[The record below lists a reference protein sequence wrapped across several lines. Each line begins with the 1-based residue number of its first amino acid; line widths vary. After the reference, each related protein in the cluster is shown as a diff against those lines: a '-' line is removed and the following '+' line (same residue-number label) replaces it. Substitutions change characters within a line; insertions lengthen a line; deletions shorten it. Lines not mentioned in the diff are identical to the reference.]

1 MGEPRTLME
10 IFEEKGW
17 LDDDEPVSLS
27 DRQQIPMG
35 DPKSQ
40 PTQMV
45 DLLVVDAA
53 TSTLLS
59 RFVREDGI
67 SQGQVLAAALKL
79 YAANRRKV

>member
-17 LDDDEPVSLS
+17 LDDEPLAPLS
-27 DRQQIPMG
+27 ERQKIPMG

-45 DLLVVDAA
+45 DLLIVDAKSSEMLA
-53 TSTLLS
+53 
-59 RFVREDGI
+59 RFSREDGI
-67 SQGQVLAAALKL
+67 NQGEVLAAALKL